1 MIKFSFSCQY
11 GKVITLVL
19 DFRQRVVAFACDMVG
34 QNTLVFFKK
43 IAIKWQKLK
52 LSGVTWVILPTC
64 IYRLLSVQFLCFVF
78 LLRFFPH
85 LNLMGI
91 ILRVFQGI
99 NLHRT
104 FLDFYFLLSA
114 IKIGG
119 NCVDKDRRCS
129 GWTRYCSYH
138 KYVRANCKKTCKLCW
153 AHENGGKLVLILDY
167 FN

>member
-1 MIKFSFSCQY
+1 M
-11 GKVITLVL
+11 
-19 DFRQRVVAFACDMVG
+19 AFACGMVG

-43 IAIKWQKLK
+43 IAEVTEVKIKWSYMGDSTYLY
-52 LSGVTWVILPTC
+52 LPSTFCSIPLVC
-64 IYRLLSVQFLCFVF
+64 ISTSF
-78 LLRFFPH
+78 FFPH

-138 KYVRANCKKTCKLCW
+138 RYVRANCKKTCKLC
-153 AHENGGKLVLILDY
+153 
-167 FN
+167 